1 MIQEREPQKEP
12 VQQNCNY
19 CGPGYP
25 ATWEIVSDKGE
36 EFVCDNHH
44 FVLNEIQTI
53 QKERLLFEAEW
64 TINSHCEEDLAAHEF
79 DDMDQWEDGSLF
91 GF

>member
-12 VQQNCNY
+12 AKKNCSY
-19 CGPGYP
+19 CQPGNP
-25 ATWEIVSDKGE
+25 ATWEIISDRGGN
-36 EFVCDNHH
+36 FVCDMHH
-44 FVLNEIQTI
+44 SVLQQIRAI

-64 TINSHCEEDLAAHEF
+64 TINSHYEEDLDEHRF

>member
-44 FVLNEIQTI
+44 FVLNEIHAI
-53 QKERLLFEAEW
+53 QKEKLLFEAEW
-64 TINSHCEEDLAAHEF
+64 TINSHFEEELAEHEF
-79 DDMDQWEDGSLF
+79 DDIDQWEDGSLF

>member
-1 MIQEREPQKEP
+1 MTQERELPKEP

-25 ATWEIVSDKGE
+25 AIWEIVSDTGE

-44 FVLNEIQTI
+44 FILNNIHVI
-53 QKERLLFEAEW
+53 QKERHLFDAEW
-64 TINSHCEEDLAAHEF
+64 TINSNYEEELVEHEF
-79 DDMDQWEDGSLF
+79 DDTDQWEDGSLF
-91 GF
+91 GY

>member
-44 FVLNEIQTI
+44 FVLNEINAI
-53 QKERLLFEAEW
+53 QKEKLLFEAEW
-64 TINSHCEEDLAAHEF
+64 TINSNFEEELSENEF
-79 DDMDQWEDGSLF
+79 DDIDQWEDGSLF